1 MVGDPFEAHCTMKI
15 LFYSPHPNLTVSAPT
30 GYGTH
35 MREMIRAFQELGH
48 EVGFY
53 IAGEES
59 SRDTGAI
66 ERTGKETQPAAPGIV
81 KQLMPKILW
90 ETLRDFNLV
99 RIDQQRFRRLK
110 EICSVFQ
117 PDAIYERSHYGM
129 TSGVRVAKL
138 LGIHHI
144 LEVNSP
150 NVRER
155 IELSGPSFL
164 SNRARKKDLWVLA
177 NSNHV
182 LTVSTRL
189 AEMLHIPEIAAD
201 WDVTPNAI
209 RPGQENESTQKRT
222 RKEFGIPDN
231 TTLVG
236 FVGSIFPWHGVDLL
250 IDAISNLKN
259 RGVDATALI
268 VGDGVTRKLLEQ
280 KVADQGIMDRIY
292 WTGSVPSSETYRIS
306 ELCDALIMPKSND
319 YGSPVKLFEYAMS
332 RVPVIAPKTSPVL
345 EIMENR
351 VHGLLVEAEVEAI
364 ANAILEITDKPLGNA
379 LAENWRSRVLSRYTW
394 QNNAHVAL
402 KHLAVRKDEH

>member
-1 MVGDPFEAHCTMKI
+1 MKI
-15 LFYSPHPNLTVSAPT
+15 LFYSPHPNLTVSAQT

-48 EVGFY
+48 EVEFY
-53 IAGEES
+53 IAGEEGS
-59 SRDTGAI
+59 HGTGAI
-66 ERTGKETQPAAPGIV
+66 EWVKEERQSAATGVV
-81 KQLMPKILW
+81 KQLTPKILW
-90 ETLRDFNLV
+90 ETLRDFKLI

-110 EICSVFQ
+110 KICSSYQ
-117 PDAIYERSHYGM
+117 PDVIYERSYYGM
-129 TSGVRVAKL
+129 TSGVRTAKL
-138 LGIHHI
+138 LDIHHI

-150 NVRER
+150 NVQER

-164 SNRARKKDLWVLA
+164 SNRARKKDLWVIA

-189 AEMLHIPEIAAD
+189 AEMLHIPELAAN

-222 RKEFGIPDN
+222 RKEFGIPEN
-231 TTLVG
+231 ITLVG

-259 RGVDATALI
+259 RGVHAAAII

-280 KVADQGIMDRIY
+280 KVDDQGIMDRIF
-292 WTGSVPSSETYRIS
+292 WTGSVPSSETYRLS
-306 ELCDALIMPKSND
+306 ELCDALIMPKSNE

-332 RVPVIAPKTSPVL
+332 RVPVIAPTTSPVL

-364 ANAILEITDKPLGNA
+364 ANAILEITDKPIGNA
-379 LAENWRSRVLSRYTW
+379 LAENWRSRVLSGHTW
-394 QNNAHVAL
+394 QNNARTAL
-402 KHLAVRKDEH
+402 KGQQSEASQL

>member
-1 MVGDPFEAHCTMKI
+1 MAGDAIEAHCTMKI
-15 LFYSPHPNLTVSAPT
+15 LFYSPHPNLTVSAQT

-48 EVGFY
+48 EVEFY
-53 IAGEES
+53 IAGEEGS
-59 SRDTGAI
+59 HGTGAI
-66 ERTGKETQPAAPGIV
+66 EWVKEERQSAATGVV
-81 KQLMPKILW
+81 KQLTPKILW
-90 ETLRDFNLV
+90 ETLRDFKLI

-110 EICSVFQ
+110 KICSSYQ
-117 PDAIYERSHYGM
+117 PDVIYERSYYGM
-129 TSGVRVAKL
+129 TSGVRTAKL
-138 LGIHHI
+138 LDIHHI

-150 NVRER
+150 NVQER

-164 SNRARKKDLWVLA
+164 SNRARKKDLWVIA

-189 AEMLHIPEIAAD
+189 AEMLHIPELAAN

-222 RKEFGIPDN
+222 RKEFGIPEN
-231 TTLVG
+231 ITLVG

-259 RGVDATALI
+259 RGVHAAAII

-280 KVADQGIMDRIY
+280 KVDDQGIMDRIF
-292 WTGSVPSSETYRIS
+292 WTGSVPSSETYRLS
-306 ELCDALIMPKSND
+306 ELCDALIMPKSNE

-332 RVPVIAPKTSPVL
+332 RVPVIAPTTSPVL

-364 ANAILEITDKPLGNA
+364 ANAILEITDKPIGNA
-379 LAENWRSRVLSRYTW
+379 LAENWRSRVLSGHTW
-394 QNNAHVAL
+394 QNNARTAL
-402 KHLAVRKDEH
+402 KGQQSEASQL